1 MAKYRKKPVVI
12 DAELWDGSLE
22 SYVKIS
28 AFTKGVPAQAQAP
41 ITRGHGNSLSIHTLE
56 GVMTAVV
63 GDFVIKGVEG
73 EIYPCKPGIFEQ
85 TYKKVEEPTQ

>member
-1 MAKYRKKPVVI
+1 MGKYKKKLIVI

-28 AFTKGVPAQAQAP
+28 AFTKGVPADAQAP

-56 GVMTAVV
+56 GVMVAGI
-63 GDFVIKGVEG
+63 GDYIIKGIKG
-73 EIYPCKPGIFEQ
+73 EIYPCKPHIFKR
-85 TYKKVEEPTQ
+85 TYEKVEDSPQ